1 LDRRNDSIC
10 ALKLRSPFGAEKSV
24 VTAMPDQSSE
34 VDQLLQ
40 LAAGGDPDSWEA
52 LLSQSRQ
59 RLHRMVAFRLDQRLQ
74 GRVDPS
80 DVLQDA
86 YLEAWQD
93 LGKYIREPAMP
104 FFLWLRGIA
113 GNKLRE
119 LHRHH
124 LGTQMRDPRREVS
137 IYGGAL
143 SETTT
148 AALAAQLLGN
158 LTRASEE
165 AVRVELK
172 LRLQDALNTMDPLD
186 REVLALRHFE
196 QLSPVETAGV
206 LGIKEK
212 AAGMRYVRA
221 LRRLREILNG
231 LSGGWLEP

>member
-1 LDRRNDSIC
+1 MTS
-10 ALKLRSPFGAEKSV
+10 
-24 VTAMPDQSSE
+24 MPDQTSE

-40 LAAGGDPDSWEA
+40 RASQGDPSSWEA
-52 LLSQSRQ
+52 LLGQSRQ

-93 LGKYIREPAMP
+93 LGSYIRQPAIP

-137 IYGGAL
+137 IYGGEL
-143 SETTT
+143 SDSTT
-148 AALAAQLLGN
+148 AAIAARLMGN
-158 LTRASEE
+158 LTGASEE
-165 AVRVELK
+165 AVRDELK

>member
-1 LDRRNDSIC
+1 MSEEANDNDER
-10 ALKLRSPFGAEKSV
+10 LR
-24 VTAMPDQSSE
+24 
-34 VDQLLQ
+34 
-40 LAAGGDPDSWEA
+40 LAAQGDPESWEA
-52 LLSQSRQ
+52 LVGASRQ
-59 RLHRMVAFRLDQRLQ
+59 RLRRMVAFRLDQRLQ

-93 LGKYIREPAMP
+93 LGAYLRQPAMP

-137 IYGGAL
+137 LYDGAMP
-143 SETTT
+143 ETTT
-148 AALAAQLLGN
+148 TALAAELLGN

-165 AVRVELK
+165 AIRVEIK
-172 LRLQDALNTMDPLD
+172 LRLQEALNTMDLLD

-196 QLSPVETAGV
+196 QLSPAETAQV

-212 AAGMRYVRA
+212 AAGMRYMRA
-221 LRRLREILNG
+221 LRRLKETLSSLNSDWRE
-231 LSGGWLEP
+231 P

>member
-1 LDRRNDSIC
+1 
-10 ALKLRSPFGAEKSV
+10 
-24 VTAMPDQSSE
+24 MPEQSSE
-34 VDQLLQ
+34 VDQLLR
-40 LAAGGDPDSWEA
+40 LAAEGDPTSWET
-52 LLSQSRQ
+52 LLGQSRQ

-93 LGKYIREPAMP
+93 LGSYIRQPAIP

-137 IYGGAL
+137 IYGGLL

-148 AALAAQLLGN
+148 AAIAAKLMGN

-165 AVRVELK
+165 AVRDEVK
-172 LRLQDALNTMDPLD
+172 LRLQAALNSMDPVD

-196 QLSPVETAGV
+196 QLSPAETAGV

-221 LRRLREILNG
+221 LRRLREILNS
-231 LSGGWLEP
+231 LSDGWLEP

>member
-1 LDRRNDSIC
+1 MFHGADKTEEQLRR
-10 ALKLRSPFGAEKSV
+10 
-24 VTAMPDQSSE
+24 
-34 VDQLLQ
+34 
-40 LAAGGDPDSWEA
+40 AAQGDAGSWEA
-52 LLSQSRQ
+52 LVADTRQ
-59 RLHRMVAFRLDQRLQ
+59 RLRRMVAFRLDQRLQ

-80 DVLQDA
+80 DVLQDT
-86 YLEAWQD
+86 YLEAWKD
-93 LGKYIREPAMP
+93 LDAYLQLPEIP

-137 IYGGAL
+137 IHDAAL
-143 SETTT
+143 PETTT
-148 AALAAQLLGN
+148 TALAARLLAD

-165 AVRVELK
+165 AIRLELR
-172 LRLQDALNTMDPLD
+172 LQLQDALNAMDPLD

-196 QLSPVETAGV
+196 QLSPAETAQV

-221 LRRLREILNG
+221 LRRLKEILNS
-231 LSGGWLEP
+231 LNQDWLEP

>member
-1 LDRRNDSIC
+1 MPEETPDLDQR
-10 ALKLRSPFGAEKSV
+10 
-24 VTAMPDQSSE
+24 
-34 VDQLLQ
+34 LQ
-40 LAAGGDPDSWEA
+40 RAAQGDPSSWQA
-52 LLSQSRQ
+52 LVEESRP
-59 RLHRMVAFRLDQRLQ
+59 RLRRMVAFRLDHRLQ

-86 YLEAWQD
+86 YLAAWED
-93 LGKYIREPAMP
+93 LGTYLRRPAMP

-124 LGTQMRDPRREVS
+124 LGTRMRDPRREVS
-137 IYGGAL
+137 IGDGAL

-148 AALAAQLLGN
+148 TAMAAQLVGD
-158 LTRASEE
+158 LTRASEQ
-165 AVRVELK
+165 ALRVEVG
-172 LRLQDALNTMDPLD
+172 LRLQRALDSMDPLD

-196 QLSPVETAGV
+196 HLSPAETAEV

-221 LRRLREILNG
+221 LRRLKEILTS
-231 LSGGWLEP
+231 LSDGWQGP

>member
-1 LDRRNDSIC
+1 
-10 ALKLRSPFGAEKSV
+10 
-24 VTAMPDQSSE
+24 MPDQTSE
-34 VDQLLQ
+34 VDQLLE
-40 LAAGGDPDSWEA
+40 LAAKGDPGSWEA
-52 LLSQSRQ
+52 LLGQSRQ
-59 RLHRMVAFRLDQRLQ
+59 RLHRMVTFRLDQRLQ

-93 LGKYIREPAMP
+93 LGTYIRQPAMP

-137 IYGGAL
+137 IFGSAL
-143 SETTT
+143 SESTT
-148 AALAAQLLGN
+148 AAIAANLMAN
-158 LTRASEE
+158 LTGASEE
-165 AVRVELK
+165 AVRGELK
-172 LRLQDALNTMDPLD
+172 LRLQDALNAMEPLD

-196 QLSPVETAGV
+196 QLSPRETAAA

-221 LRRLREILNG
+221 LRRLREILSG
-231 LSGGWLEP
+231 LSGGWMEP